1 MPFTSIKAVFIT
13 VNIFML
19 TYHVLS
25 LDFISYPL
33 LTGCS
38 LIHYVSVLDAFKDCH
53 MRLRLC
59 HMILSYDIHMR
70 FTRVYV
76 NLFNTV
82 SGPR

>member
-53 MRLRLC
+53 MVN
-59 HMILSYDIHMR
+59 DIHMR